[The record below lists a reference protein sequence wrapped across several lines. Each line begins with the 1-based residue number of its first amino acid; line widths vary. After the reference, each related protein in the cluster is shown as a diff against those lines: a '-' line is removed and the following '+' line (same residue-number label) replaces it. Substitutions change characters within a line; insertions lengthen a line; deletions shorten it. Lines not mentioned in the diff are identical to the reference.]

1 MKKNMKKASL
11 KNNVNNFYEASSIA
25 GISLIVLVITI
36 IVIII
41 LAAAVILTL
50 NKNNPMKNANKASFQ
65 NDLDT
70 FKSDLSLSQSKK

>member
-1 MKKNMKKASL
+1 
-11 KNNVNNFYEASSIA
+11 
-25 GISLIVLVITI
+25 I

-70 FKSDLSLSQSKK
+70 FKSDLSLSQSKKIADSNGEYNITTEKIVISDTNTPVTFK